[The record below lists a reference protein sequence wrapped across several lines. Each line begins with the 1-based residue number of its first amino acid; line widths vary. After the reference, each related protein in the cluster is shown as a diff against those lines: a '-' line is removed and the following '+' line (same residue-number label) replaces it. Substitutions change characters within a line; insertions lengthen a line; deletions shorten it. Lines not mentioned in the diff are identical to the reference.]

1 MLSATI
7 KSIMLNIVMRSV
19 VMLNVILLNV
29 VAPNLGCLRY
39 FWPIFFQKKYLS
51 VKKHLS
57 AIHKFDKW
65 TGQEQQFFP
74 TLTFE
79 KVTGGLCYKI

>member
-1 MLSATI
+1 MSWRQIWSDYA
-7 KSIMLNIVMRSV
+7 
-19 VMLNVILLNV
+19 
-29 VAPNLGCLRY
+29 
-39 FWPIFFQKKYLS
+39 IFALFFLQKKYLS
-51 VKKHLS
+51 VKIRLS